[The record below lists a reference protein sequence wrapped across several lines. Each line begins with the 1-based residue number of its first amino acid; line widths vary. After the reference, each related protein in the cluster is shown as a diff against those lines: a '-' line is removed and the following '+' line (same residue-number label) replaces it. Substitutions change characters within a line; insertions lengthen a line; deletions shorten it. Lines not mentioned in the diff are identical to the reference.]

1 LIVIPPEW
9 MELTLPW
16 ELKFAVFP
24 LGVVMLVCLPDL
36 LKLVVDPLARV
47 TVFDPSGFFVV
58 PGALVGVVGFTVVEG
73 LPAVVG
79 DAFPP
84 AGFAPGVVVGLCPTG
99 CFEVV
104 GLCPGVPGFV
114 CVGVAGC
121 PAPDPGVAGLAAGAA
136 GFGAGAALG
145 AGAAAGFLLDW
156 AEARAGTISR
166 LRITNHF

>member
-1 LIVIPPEW
+1 
-9 MELTLPW
+9 MELTVPR

-24 LGVVMLVCLPDL
+24 LAVVMLVCLPDL
-36 LKLVVDPLARV
+36 LKFVADPLARV

-84 AGFAPGVVVGLCPTG
+84 AGFAAGVVVGLCPTG

-104 GLCPGVPGFV
+104 GLCPGIPGLV

-121 PAPDPGVAGLAAGAA
+121 PAPDPAPGVAGLPAGAA
-136 GFGAGAALG
+136 GFGAGAGLA

-156 AEARAGTISR
+156 AEARAGTISSV
-166 LRITNHF
+166 RITNHF